1 MKSVFVLAA
10 VAVADD
16 CSTDELQCR
25 AAVVTTPT
33 CFAFK
38 TNVVTDKNKD
48 AEFDRHEKEY
58 TSRIQD
64 QIDTNK
70 HYLEAEFT
78 VTKIEAKYP
87 EDVNNYVINQQ
98 NSLGRLFYEV
108 RFSLRAKLSLLG
120 GNN

>member
-1 MKSVFVLAA
+1 MKSVFALAA
-10 VAVADD
+10 VAAADD
-16 CSTDELQCR
+16 CSTNELKCR

-48 AEFDRHEKEY
+48 AEF
-58 TSRIQD
+58 
-64 QIDTNK
+64 
-70 HYLEAEFT
+70 T

-87 EDVNNYVINQQ
+87 DDVNNYVINQQ

-108 RFSLRAKLSLLG
+108 GFPQRARAKSFRLKQLKQS
-120 GNN
+120 